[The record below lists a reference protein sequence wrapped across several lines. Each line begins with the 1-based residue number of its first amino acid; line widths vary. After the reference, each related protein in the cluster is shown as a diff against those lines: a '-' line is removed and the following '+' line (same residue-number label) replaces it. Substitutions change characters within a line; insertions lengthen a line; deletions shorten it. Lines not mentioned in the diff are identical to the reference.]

1 MADLG
6 FLFDPSTVSRP
17 CEYGDFPDLPAIRSM
32 QAKRQWVVWRYEDH
46 GKPKLDKVPYQ
57 PSTGFGAS
65 VSRPHN
71 WGTYD
76 QAVARARRGH
86 SDGGTFNGVGLVLA
100 EQDGFTGIDLD
111 NCRDPHTGELSPLAQ
126 EVVNLAET
134 YCEVTPSETGLRLIA
149 EGKIPAALKRDPIG
163 VEMYGKGR
171 YLTITGW
178 HVEGTPTE
186 IRPAGKTIALLR
198 AAVDRFDAE
207 LAAKRAVEAPK
218 PSGDGMVSA
227 ALPTREEGGSPYF
240 RNVNSA
246 ALANLSAWVPALF
259 GSSARFQ
266 PGTQAYRVSSRSLG
280 RQLEEDLSI
289 APNGIRDWGVADM
302 GDARLGARTPI
313 DLVMQFG
320 EEREPIGAAGWLCR
334 QMGRAPE
341 DFGWQA
347 DDGRG
352 AEAAAALLA
361 RKVQREDDGTLI
373 DAETG
378 EVLPEKKGG
387 QGAFLDALTLGRGI
401 DWSEGSGLIS
411 EIADW
416 IMSSAR
422 RPNRPLAVAAAT
434 AVISGTCGR
443 HLYAPGGT
451 ALNLYIVCLA
461 GTTVG
466 KGRPFSAVAEILKAA
481 GLGMIQT
488 TAKGFSVSSIEQ
500 MIVDHPACVATID
513 EIGANLLGRMSN
525 RNSNTHEQ
533 AMRGALLELWSREQ
547 GQDSFY
553 THRRANAAPIE
564 VPCPS
569 LTIFGA
575 STSEAFYGA
584 VTSGS
589 IRDGFLNRFLLAHA
603 APRGKSREVPP
614 EAKTVPPQIIR
625 ALQSIPPNGDGNLQV
640 ALGNFTL
647 SVKPVEKRMEWDSQA
662 TADRAAQFEE
672 EILDLMDANPEHASL
687 MGRTF
692 EYTVR
697 LAAIS
702 AVSRGGR
709 KERVRLSD
717 LEWAAAWAISSA
729 KAMIDGAGAQMAA
742 SDYEQKFNAVRNAI
756 ETSGMLTRQDL
767 LRRVRSVSA
776 REREDIIKHLK
787 EGGWIEDVSVPT
799 KGRHAAGWRWVG

>member
-1 MADLG
+1 MAKIG

-76 QAVARARRGH
+76 QAVARAHRGH

-186 IRPAGKTIALLR
+186 IRPAEKTIALLR
-198 AAVDRFDAE
+198 AAVERFDAE
-207 LAAKRAVEAPK
+207 IAAKRAVEAPK
-218 PSGDGMVSA
+218 PSGDGMASA

-334 QMGRAPE
+334 QMGRTPE
-341 DFGWQA
+341 NFGWQA

-352 AEAAAALLA
+352 AVIAEALLTRNVIEA
-361 RKVQREDDGTLI
+361 PDGTLA

-378 EVLPEKKGG
+378 EVLDTPDPNAGELPRELEKPPGLIGALADFICDTSRRPQRALAIGAALTIVGTLAGRHIAGPTGSGTHLYVVGLAPTGAGKDHALQQVLAAMAAAECTHFIGPGQFISMPAVINFLSRAPLSVCAMDEFGSFLKRINSRKASSFEGAISGVLRTAWGSSFKPMPTPEWAGKSAQVILAPALSIYGVSTAEEFYGAMEGG
-387 QGAFLDALTLGRGI
+387 DTSNGVLNRLLVVETRKRPKDRSPRLDDPSFPAALVAALKAVPNRAGPMVFGQLQTPDHAPPVYRVPWGPGAQAEFSELVEEINDLCDGDVMAQAFYARVAETTVRIATILAIGCDASRPVVTLDALRWARGFAM
-401 DWSEGSGLIS
+401 WCARNLQRGGTEH
-411 EIADW
+411 IAD
-416 IMSSAR
+416 SENQS
-422 RPNRPLAVAAAT
+422 T
-434 AVISGTCGR
+434 A
-443 HLYAPGGT
+443 
-451 ALNLYIVCLA
+451 
-461 GTTVG
+461 
-466 KGRPFSAVAEILKAA
+466 
-481 GLGMIQT
+481 
-488 TAKGFSVSSIEQ
+488 
-500 MIVDHPACVATID
+500 
-513 EIGANLLGRMSN
+513 
-525 RNSNTHEQ
+525 
-533 AMRGALLELWSREQ
+533 
-547 GQDSFY
+547 
-553 THRRANAAPIE
+553 
-564 VPCPS
+564 
-569 LTIFGA
+569 
-575 STSEAFYGA
+575 
-584 VTSGS
+584 
-589 IRDGFLNRFLLAHA
+589 
-603 APRGKSREVPP
+603 
-614 EAKTVPPQIIR
+614 
-625 ALQSIPPNGDGNLQV
+625 
-640 ALGNFTL
+640 
-647 SVKPVEKRMEWDSQA
+647 
-662 TADRAAQFEE
+662 
-672 EILDLMDANPEHASL
+672 
-687 MGRTF
+687 
-692 EYTVR
+692 
-697 LAAIS
+697 
-702 AVSRGGR
+702 
-709 KERVRLSD
+709 
-717 LEWAAAWAISSA
+717 
-729 KAMIDGAGAQMAA
+729 
-742 SDYEQKFNAVRNAI
+742 NAVRRAI
-756 ETSGMLTRQDL
+756 REAGGRMKHRDL
-767 LRRVRSVSA
+767 LRRLNHRVKNRDLHEVIRSLAEAEHVLV
-776 REREDIIKHLK
+776 EKVTPEK
-787 EGGWIEDVSVPT
+787 GGPPT
-799 KGRHAAGWRWVG
+799 LWYSLL